1 MSEQNSEPR
10 PVEPPAPPAPPAPP
24 VPRYGEYAS
33 NPYGV
38 PGVPAPAAPPAVSDT
53 AVAPAYAPPVR
64 KRRTWDVVLTII
76 LLVLGFFG
84 TIAALGYAAIFA
96 TPSLLD
102 QTMRSAGFG
111 GFSGTIGAAPTVL
124 IASHIGLFVVTAGL
138 STWLLVRG
146 RVVVFWL
153 PLAAGLVAAIVFW
166 VTVVSVILS
175 DPNFLQ
181 NYAR

>member
-10 PVEPPAPPAPPAPP
+10 PVEPPAPPVPP
-24 VPRYGEYAS
+24 VPRYGEYSS

-38 PGVPAPAAPPAVSDT
+38 PGVAAPAGPTGSD
-53 AVAPAYAPPVR
+53 VAPASVPPR
-64 KRRTWDVVLTII
+64 RTRRTWDVVLTII

-84 TIAALGYAAIFA
+84 TLAGIGYAAIFS

-124 IASHIGLFVVTAGL
+124 IASHIGLFVLAAGL
-138 STWLLVRG
+138 STWLLVHG
-146 RVVVFWL
+146 RVVVFWV
-153 PLAAGLVAAIVFW
+153 PLVAGFVAAIVFW

-175 DPNFLQ
+175 DPNFVQ
-181 NYAR
+181 NYSG